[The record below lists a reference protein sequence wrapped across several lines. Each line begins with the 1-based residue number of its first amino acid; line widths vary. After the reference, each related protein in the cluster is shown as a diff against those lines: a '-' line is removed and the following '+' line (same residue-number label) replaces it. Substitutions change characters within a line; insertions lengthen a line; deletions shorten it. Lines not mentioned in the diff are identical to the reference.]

1 MPANPLPIDAV
12 QQLRR
17 QGLTDDLIVQELG
30 RQGVGPTQAQM
41 AIAQADMSPPSGPS
55 GYPSPYP
62 SYPAMGNGGGSQTGS
77 GLTPDVYGRIE
88 EITENL
94 IDEKWD
100 DLLNEVKK
108 IVQWKEKMED
118 DFSKMRSDV
127 DKLKEDFK
135 VLHEGVLG
143 KLEDYD
149 ERMRD
154 VDTEL
159 KAVGKVFK
167 DTVPLFVEN
176 VKELGSIK
184 EELRKK

>member
-1 MPANPLPIDAV
+1 MASQLPIDGV

-17 QGLTDDLIVQELG
+17 QGLSDDLIVQELAK
-30 RQGVGPTQAQM
+30 QGFGPTQAQM
-41 AIAQADMSPPSGPS
+41 AIAQADMAPAAPSSPA
-55 GYPSPYP
+55 YPPTY
-62 SYPAMGNGGGSQTGS
+62 GNGSMGQGTS
-77 GLTPDVYGRIE
+77 GLTPDIYARIE

-108 IVQWKEKMED
+108 IVQWKEKMDD
-118 DFSKMRSDV
+118 DFAKMRSDV
-127 DKLKEDFK
+127 EKLKGDFK

-149 ERMRD
+149 DRMRD

-184 EELRKK
+184 EQLQRK